1 MPQPEPFVT
10 SFLFEKLPESWSDYK
25 SMMKHKRKDITL
37 EDVIVQIQIEE
48 KNRSCKKA
56 AKIWEFTSK
65 TNLTEGRHDKLHGN
79 HNRQNN
85 RFGLYLMAKLKQR
98 QLLVKHTKNN
108 ALNGPEDLDDSWVMV
123 KMQKVTI
130 LIPQAPVTNQAS
142 MCKPGASQ
150 PQGRPEKFINTT
162 SPSPVKTHSA
172 FEREKFSSTTL
183 EKSIPTAR
191 KDPCSRPIS
200 TFMNLSQSEFP
211 QVDKRAGRFRSLGV
225 CSTSKVIKRPKS
237 FLNREVLLNQ
247 SLRALNLEKKLHRA
261 GGLSS
266 WLASLGLDQFV
277 KIFRGKR
284 VGKFQLVNMTMN
296 KLKDMGADAV
306 GPRRKLMHAL
316 DCLCQP
322 YCFVATACVVHNL
335 RSGSPLNYENE
346 NLKIV
351 VEYLSLIEHCQHLT
365 IY

>member
-1 MPQPEPFVT
+1 
-10 SFLFEKLPESWSDYK
+10 
-25 SMMKHKRKDITL
+25 
-37 EDVIVQIQIEE
+37 
-48 KNRSCKKA
+48 
-56 AKIWEFTSK
+56 
-65 TNLTEGRHDKLHGN
+65 
-79 HNRQNN
+79 
-85 RFGLYLMAKLKQR
+85 MAKPKQR
-98 QLLVKHTKNN
+98 QLLVKHTKNST
-108 ALNGPEDLDDSWVMV
+108 LNGPEDLDDSWVMV

-130 LIPQAPVTNQAS
+130 LIPQAPVTNQAA
-142 MCKPGASQ
+142 MFKPGASQ
-150 PQGRPEKFINTT
+150 PQGTPEKFINTT

-172 FEREKFSSTTL
+172 FEREKFSSTPI

-211 QVDKRAGRFRSLGV
+211 QVAKTAGGFRSLGV

-277 KIFRGKR
+277 KIFRGKS

-322 YCFVATACVVHNL
+322 YCFVATGLEKILMHGEASKNSMGHDNEYVQLVEEVEGREKIELLQTRYN
-335 RSGSPLNYENE
+335 NEIYEKAVKI
-346 NLKIV
+346 LKTYWS
-351 VEYLSLIEHCQHLT
+351 VEDDDHLLPGDT
-365 IY
+365 IW

>member
-1 MPQPEPFVT
+1 MI
-10 SFLFEKLPESWSDYK
+10 
-25 SMMKHKRKDITL
+25 KHKREDITL
-37 EDVIVQIQIEE
+37 EDVIVHIRIEE
-48 KNRSCKKA
+48 KRKGM
-56 AKIWEFTSK
+56 
-65 TNLTEGRHDKLHGN
+65 TNHMETTIGRTIDLVVGPPTDKDSNLITLSPEVVILKRKVIALFVANQAIMSHSA
-79 HNRQNN
+79 
-85 RFGLYLMAKLKQR
+85 GLYLMAKPKQR
-98 QLLVKHTKNN
+98 QLLVKHTKNST
-108 ALNGPEDLDDSWVMV
+108 LNGPEDLDDSWVMV

-130 LIPQAPVTNQAS
+130 LIPQAPVTNQAA

-200 TFMNLSQSEFP
+200 TFMNLSESEFP
-211 QVDKRAGRFRSLGV
+211 QVAKPAGGFRALGV

-277 KIFRGKR
+277 KIFRGKS

-322 YCFVATACVVHNL
+322 YCFVATGYYVARV
-335 RSGSPLNYENE
+335 
-346 NLKIV
+346 IV
-351 VEYLSLIEHCQHLT
+351 RLYTKSEKY
-365 IY
+365 